1 MRLNEIR
8 DKEGARRGRIR
19 VGRGEG
25 SGKGKTGGRG
35 QKGQKSR
42 SGVSLVGFEGGQ
54 MPLYRRVPKRGFKN
68 PFRKNYEIVNLGRL
82 QKAID
87 EKKLDAS
94 GTITAEA
101 LAGAGLINNNRDGVR
116 LLGKGELSA
125 KVTIEVAGATKSA
138 IAAIEGGG
146 GSVILPEPTKVELEA
161 REKSAKSQAKK
172 NAAEPK
178 KKVSDDEDG
187 GDADAGDGD

>member
-138 IAAIEGGG
+138 IAAIEGVG

-178 KKVSDDEDG
+178 KKVFDDEDG